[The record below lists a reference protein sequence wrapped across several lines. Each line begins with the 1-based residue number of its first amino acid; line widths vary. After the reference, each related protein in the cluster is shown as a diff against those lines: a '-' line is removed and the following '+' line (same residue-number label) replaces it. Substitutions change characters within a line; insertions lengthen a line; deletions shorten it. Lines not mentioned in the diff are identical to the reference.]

1 MKFYKLTIVILVI
14 FFKTGNLLSD
24 NNLFIVNNIL
34 LEKKEN
40 TSNNQLANE
49 AIKLAF
55 NKLSKRVLLQ
65 DDVLKVQGLNLEE
78 IKELVKYYNISK
90 SLKNNKDNI
99 NFNVTF
105 DKEKIHNLFYK
116 KNILY
121 SDISDKE
128 FFILPI
134 FLDKNNVFVFSNNFF
149 YKNWNTIETDDLV
162 EFILPIE
169 NIEIIQDINKSKNNL
184 LELKLDIIF
193 QEFSNKNV
201 GLVLIENDEA
211 VVNKVYM
218 KVRIEDKLISRS
230 LNINKKVENISVN
243 DEVIIQVKNEITNLI
258 KSQNLIDI
266 RTPSFLNA
274 KLNLDKKNNL
284 VILRSKL
291 ENMDLIENIFVQEF
305 NKDYVDIKIKYL
317 GKLEKIIKQLK
328 TKNIILQLRD
338 DNWIIQTL

>member
-14 FFKTGNLLSD
+14 FFKTGNLLSK
-24 NNLFIVNNIL
+24 NNLFNVNNIL
-34 LEKKEN
+34 LEKKQN

-55 NKLSKRVLLQ
+55 SKLSKKVLLQ
-65 DDVLKVQGLNLEE
+65 DDVDKVLDLNLEE
-78 IKELVKYYNISK
+78 IKELVEYYNISK
-90 SLKNNKDNI
+90 EVENDKNKI
-99 NFNVTF
+99 SFNVTF
-105 DKEKIHNLFYK
+105 DKEKIHNLFFE

-121 SDISDKE
+121 SDIPDKE

-134 FLDKNNVFVFSNNFF
+134 FLDEDNVFVFSNNFF
-149 YKNWNTIETDDLV
+149 YENWNSVKTDDLI

-169 NIEIIQDINKSKNNL
+169 NIEIIQSINQSKNNL
-184 LELKLDIIF
+184 LELKLDLFF

-201 GLVLIENDEA
+201 GVVLIKNDETIIKKIFIKA
-211 VVNKVYM
+211 
-218 KVRIEDKLISRS
+218 RIQDEVISKS
-230 LNINKKVENISVN
+230 LNINMKVENISN
-243 DEVIIQVKNEITNLI
+243 NEEVIMQVKDEITNLI

-274 KLNLDKKNNL
+274 RLDLDKKNNL
-284 VILRSKL
+284 AILRSKL

-305 NKDYVDIKIKYL
+305 NKDYVYIKIKYL

-328 TKNIILQLRD
+328 INNINLRLKNDI
-338 DNWIIQTL
+338 WIIQTL

>member
-1 MKFYKLTIVILVI
+1 MKFYKLTIIILVI
-14 FFKTGNLLSD
+14 FLKTGNLLSD
-24 NNLFIVNNIL
+24 NNLLNVNNIL

-90 SLKNNKDNI
+90 RLKNNKNNI
-99 NFNVTF
+99 YFNVTF

-149 YKNWNTIETDDLV
+149 YKNWNTIETDDLI

-230 LNINKKVENISVN
+230 LNINKKVENISFN